1 MKNKKCHCIHL
12 FSIFKESS
20 LSLTVYLRYHNVAV
34 GATGSGWWTDVEK
47 KFEWVELQIKGFNVN
62 FRK

>member
-1 MKNKKCHCIHL
+1 MQTIELINTMKNKKCHCIHL

-34 GATGSGWWTDVEK
+34 GAAEVE
-47 KFEWVELQIKGFNVN
+47 VGGGLM
-62 FRK
+62 